1 MANKGKTQATID
13 GLLACGFTEQEGKS
27 RKYRYFQDK
36 DSTLIYLVG
45 RSGAFRRAPLGLV
58 SKSVSLTDGTV
69 HNSFIYIGRICDS
82 CELSVDEL
90 RRIRSEAAR
99 QQGVGTCPECGGSGK
114 TQCDMT
120 KGPCSCGAWH

>member
-36 DSTLIYLVG
+36 DSTLTYLVG

-58 SKSVSLTDGTV
+58 SKSVSLTDGSV
-69 HNSFIYIGRICDS
+69 HNAFIYIGRICDS
-82 CELSVDEL
+82 CELSVDQF
-90 RRIRSEAAR
+90 RRIRSDFTAAK
-99 QQGVGTCPECGGSGK
+99 GVGF
-114 TQCDMT
+114 
-120 KGPCSCGAWH
+120 GAYK